1 MVDIEP
7 IKLENGIAIGISVSV
22 PQVKLMMIKT
32 EKGFIMCGALDIE
45 ILDSFHPERHIIAA
59 KLMGVRNFNDMM
71 EGKIHSATLEAQKIG
86 IKAGTTTGK
95 QALEKMM

>member
-1 MVDIEP
+1 MVDFEP
-7 IKLENGIAIGISVSV
+7 IKLENGIAIGITVNV

-45 ILDSFHPERHIIAA
+45 RLDNFHPERHIIAA
-59 KLMGVRNFNDMM
+59 KLMGVKNFNDMM
-71 EGKIHSATLEAQKIG
+71 EGKIHSASLEAQKIG
-86 IKAGTTTGK
+86 IKAGITTGK